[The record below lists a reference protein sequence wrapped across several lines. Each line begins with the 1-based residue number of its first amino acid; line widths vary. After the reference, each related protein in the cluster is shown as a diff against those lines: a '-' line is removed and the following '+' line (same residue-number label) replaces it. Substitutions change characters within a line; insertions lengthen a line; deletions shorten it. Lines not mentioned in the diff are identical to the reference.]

1 MRLPAGR
8 WLRVE
13 LYPGLFDADGEVLH
27 ACRWT
32 ATRASLSD
40 WQTRFSVI
48 QIKAGDGIN
57 WNDFTRW
64 FARGFSEKM

>member
-1 MRLPAGR
+1 
-8 WLRVE
+8 
-13 LYPGLFDADGEVLH
+13 
-27 ACRWT
+27 
-32 ATRASLSD
+32 
-40 WQTRFSVI
+40 VI